1 MKVFLIFQYLIC
13 GILIIIHL
21 MVHFYLDPE
30 ERNFLGCTKD
40 GFEWIYLTVEGD
52 MFLLLHMACICLQA
66 IMTEKVFYGVP
77 KEFGYFDG
85 LKDDDELES
94 VPEDSPYMLAHHG
107 YPKGSRLNTAESDD
121 DYKSQRTKN

>member
-1 MKVFLIFQYLIC
+1 LGHEEELGWEPIEKLKPIFEAQMRVFLIFQYLIC

-52 MFLLLHMACICLQA
+52 MFLLLHMACICL
-66 IMTEKVFYGVP
+66 
-77 KEFGYFDG
+77 
-85 LKDDDELES
+85 
-94 VPEDSPYMLAHHG
+94 
-107 YPKGSRLNTAESDD
+107 
-121 DYKSQRTKN
+121 